1 MKHICILIVTL
12 SSIISMSAQNTWQD
26 YTKQADSLQLLFQYE
41 SAYNLRLKAVELAA
55 VSDKD
60 TVPFLK
66 LLKDVSKNEFNV
78 EANIK
83 KDEAYV
89 NLQSEVRQLETFKTS
104 SKRLYQTYMS
114 MYNIA
119 NNSMRNLQ
127 DADVY
132 ISKSLDYHYKSQEID
147 SLVLLNT
154 LHKSG
159 VTSREMGRL
168 DMAIKRFKDTE
179 NLYSQLKIKD
189 NGLLGKIHLDFAQI
203 YNARFLNNS
212 QYYIKHLRKAEVFFD
227 NAEDLDINY
236 LTNFYTSLSSY
247 ETGQG
252 NFIESERYLK
262 KSFQLYKDYLI
273 KAENLGSDKRDITK
287 EIELHAFLIE
297 VYWLTSN
304 EKLMLHHLNR
314 IVQLSKFKKLNEIEK
329 DLASLGHLFVAKYYR
344 YEDSSKAL
352 FYLDKGFD
360 FFPRNDLG
368 NLKEDFNLEKV
379 KILSGQEELNDAL
392 SILNDLN
399 KIADLPWFMH
409 KNILE
414 QNILLNLNLDN
425 YDTAYSFVNEALES
439 FSEENK
445 DLDIRT
451 LAYKDFVP
459 STVLRDTNHLIFFAE
474 GFQKAAEKDEEVIEA
489 LYWLALKQ
497 FQFNFNQEIL
507 NDRIAGMYTKICNY
521 FYTKASKGNLDAR
534 EQDEFIEFTEAIE
547 SKYLL
552 NTFLKNRMDSNQTE
566 LDNAISEEQF
576 IRSKIT
582 YLKRKN
588 VSRKS
593 DSINQ
598 LIFEEKIKLEKIDN
612 QLKTSRNKILNLINA
627 KSPLDN
633 LSDKY
638 VIKYKVIDSTM
649 FRIVLDKGE
658 IKIDEIKGYE
668 IVRSKINETLTQLK
682 DLNIDAK
689 IIKRNTS
696 YLYRKLLA
704 DLDLASI
711 IYIIPDDIL
720 HYLPFELLVPD
731 NQLLLETNTISYASS
746 FSFLANNLAK
756 SDYKKDIALFAP
768 SYKQFAPSENQLA
781 VRGDPY
787 YLEGTLKEVNSISQ
801 LFSNSDLFINDDA
814 SKAAFT
820 GLYNNYSIL
829 HLSMH
834 SFIND
839 QDSEL
844 SSLVFSDNDKDYEL
858 YISELYGLNLNA
870 DMAVLSA
877 CNTGVGEFKTGKGIV
892 SINTAFT
899 AAGVPSVLSSLWSAP
914 DEATEKIMTSFYKHL
929 KKGETKSE
937 ALKNAKQDYLKN
949 IDDPNLKHPY
959 YWAGFVLTGDTSA
972 IVSPTNYWLYGV
984 VTFVLILIVFIIA
997 KRRLIPK
1004 S

>member
-12 SSIISMSAQNTWQD
+12 SSIFSMSAQNTWQD
-26 YTKQADSLQLLFQYE
+26 YTKQADSLQLLFEYK
-41 SAYNLRLKAVELAA
+41 SAFNLRLKAIELAA
-55 VSDKD
+55 VSQKD

-66 LLKDVSKNEFNV
+66 LLRDISKSEFNI
-78 EANIK
+78 EANIN
-83 KDEAYV
+83 KDEAYIS
-89 NLQSEVRQLETFKTS
+89 LQGKVIQLETFKTS
-104 SKRLYQTYMS
+104 PKRLYETYLS

-119 NNSMRNLQ
+119 NKSMRNLQ

-147 SLVLLNT
+147 SLVLLKT

-168 DMAIKRFKDTE
+168 DMAINRFKDAV
-179 NLYSQLKIKD
+179 NLYSQLKIK
-189 NGLLGKIHLDFAQI
+189 NNALLGKIYLDFAQI
-203 YNARFLNNS
+203 YSARFLNNS
-212 QYYIKHLRKAEVFFD
+212 QYYIKYLRKSEVLFD
-227 NAEDLDINY
+227 NAENLDINY

-273 KAENLGSDKRDITK
+273 KAENLGLDKRDITK
-287 EIELHAFLIE
+287 EIELHAYLIE
-297 VYWLTSN
+297 IYWLTSN
-304 EKLMLHHLNR
+304 EKLMLHHLNC
-314 IVQLSKFKKLNEIEK
+314 IVQLSEFKELNEIEK

-352 FYLDKGFD
+352 LYLDKGFE
-360 FFPRNDLG
+360 FFPANDFG
-368 NLKEDFNLEKV
+368 NLKEDFNLEKA
-379 KILSGQEELNDAL
+379 KIFNGQEELNDAL
-392 SILNDLN
+392 SILDDLN
-399 KIADLPWFMH
+399 KKSDLPWFMY
-409 KNILE
+409 KNVLE
-414 QNILLNLNLDN
+414 QNILIHLKLGN
-425 YDTAYSFVNEALES
+425 YDRAYSFVNEALES

-445 DLDIRT
+445 GLDIRT
-451 LAYKDFVP
+451 LTYEDFVP
-459 STVLRDTNHLIFFAE
+459 STVLRDANHLIFFAE
-474 GFQKAAEKDEEVIEA
+474 GFQKTAEKDEEVIEA
-489 LYWLALKQ
+489 LYWMALKQ
-497 FQFNFNQEIL
+497 FQSNFNQEIL
-507 NDRIAGMYTKICNY
+507 NDRIAGMYSKICNY
-521 FYTKASKGNLDAR
+521 FYIKASKGNLDTL
-534 EQDEFIEFTEAIE
+534 EQNEFIEFTEAIE

-598 LIFEEKIKLEKIDN
+598 LIFDENIKLEKIDN
-612 QLKTSRNKILNLINA
+612 QLRSSRNKILNLINA
-627 KSPLDN
+627 KSPLDH

-638 VIKYKVIDSTM
+638 IIKYRVINSTM
-649 FRIVLDKGE
+649 FRIVLDRGD
-658 IKIDEIKGYE
+658 IKIDEIKDYE

-689 IIKRNTS
+689 IIKQNTS
-696 YLYRKLLA
+696 YLYSKLLT
-704 DLDLASI
+704 DLDLART

-720 HYLPFELLVPD
+720 YYLPFELLVYD
-731 NQLLLETNTISYASS
+731 NQFLLETNTISYTSS
-746 FSFLANNLAK
+746 FSFLANNLSK
-756 SDYKKDIALFAP
+756 LDYKKDIALFAP
-768 SYKQFAPSENQLA
+768 SYKQFAPSKNQLA

-834 SFIND
+834 SFVND

-844 SSLVFSDNDKDYEL
+844 SSLVFSDNDIDYEL

-877 CNTGVGEFKTGKGIV
+877 CNTGVGELKTGQGVV
-892 SINTAFT
+892 SMNTAFT

-914 DEATEKIMTSFYKHL
+914 DEATQNIMTSFYKHL
-929 KKGETKSE
+929 KKGDLKS
-937 ALKNAKQDYLKN
+937 NAIRKAKLDYLESV
-949 IDDPNLKHPY
+949 DDPNLTHPY

-972 IVSPTNYWLYGV
+972 IVSPTNYWLYGLV
-984 VTFVLILIVFIIA
+984 FFALILIVFMIA